1 MSLQYG
7 ELRPTSDWDRFVSLG
22 HPSEF
27 QRFSRLASVTARY
40 SGSGRQPN
48 FAVLNRGHHL
58 CSAGRPSRWALA
70 HILVRICSVPTQ
82 ETAKHRAKFSCPLS
96 VVERRRCSNKA
107 DTRNPLKF
115 SGMPQTGKP
124 ISAANGKKFTILQR
138 HVEEILLFNNFS
150 FWLSTHA
157 LDVQMQPDKFVRWC
171 PDGEFLAIFCVLYFQ
186 RSACS
191 TFQT

>member
-70 HILVRICSVPTQ
+70 HILVLPYSFLNQNNLGHRLQNLNRRNNRWQNNKQTVWQTVRAWMVSWLRSFWSTKNLTQ
-82 ETAKHRAKFSCPLS
+82 HTAKTVLQHPNGRS
-96 VVERRRCSNKA
+96 
-107 DTRNPLKF
+107 
-115 SGMPQTGKP
+115 TGS
-124 ISAANGKKFTILQR
+124 IRSQFT
-138 HVEEILLFNNFS
+138 
-150 FWLSTHA
+150 
-157 LDVQMQPDKFVRWC
+157 C
-171 PDGEFLAIFCVLYFQ
+171 FC
-186 RSACS
+186 
-191 TFQT
+191 